1 MTTTRKASAE
11 MRVFE
16 KDTLV
21 KGRPARTRCVE
32 IGGQTFEIKRGLASV
47 MGLEEEW
54 YEDLRDPARVIEAL
68 SRESRTPA
76 DILTFWQRLPD
87 AEPRHPYHMEW
98 DELAVLPIRS
108 YEEWW
113 NHRIKSR
120 VRSLIRK
127 TEKDG
132 VVVRETSFDEAF
144 VRGMTDIFN
153 EAPVRQ
159 GRRFWHYGKDV
170 GTVRRQFSRYVHRER
185 MLAAYYRGEMIGVM
199 MLAEAGSFALTGQL
213 ISSLRHRDKATNNA
227 LIAKAVE
234 VCARDGLGDLVYL
247 FWGDDSLAEFK
258 RRCGFECIKVPRYY
272 VPMTMRGRLAIRWG
286 LHRGVRARIP
296 KSIRASLKQMRKRW
310 LALVVGSAHPEEDG
324 AVVRTNL
331 TEAAG

>member
-1 MTTTRKASAE
+1 MITTRKASAE
-11 MRVFE
+11 MSVFE

-21 KGRPARTRCVE
+21 KGRPARIRCVE
-32 IGGQTFEIKRGLASV
+32 IEGQTFEIKRGLASV
-47 MGLEEEW
+47 IRLEEEW
-54 YEDLRDPARVIEAL
+54 YDDLRDPTRVIAAL
-68 SRESRTPA
+68 RRESRAPA

-87 AEPRHPYHMEW
+87 VEPRHPYHMEW

-144 VRGMTDIFN
+144 VQGMTAIFN
-153 EAPVRQ
+153 ESPVRQ

-170 GTVRRQFSRYVHRER
+170 ETVGRQFSRYVHRER
-185 MLAAYYRGEMIGVM
+185 MLAAYYRGEMIGAM
-199 MLAEAGSFALTGQL
+199 MLAETGPFALTGQL

-234 VCARDGLGDLVYL
+234 VCARNGLGDLVYL

-272 VPMTMRGRLAIRWG
+272 VPITMRGRLAMRWG
-286 LHRGVRARIP
+286 IHRGVRAGIP
-296 KSIRASLKQMRKRW
+296 RSIRVSLKQMRKRW
-310 LALVVGSAHPEEDG
+310 LDVAVGSAHREGEG
-324 AVVRTNL
+324 AVVRTNA
-331 TEAAG
+331 TETAG